1 MNVLFAEMP
10 EAEGR
15 DLSIERR
22 NLPADARI
30 ATFTYRGDRDALAGA
45 CRDAD
50 AILTDYVP
58 FDRAMLARLGRCR
71 LISVAGTGWDCVDA
85 AAAAERGIRVAA
97 VGEYCT
103 DEVADH
109 TLALMLA
116 SERRLRAYD
125 RQVQGSRDWRWNEV
139 RDIRRLAGLTL
150 GIVGFG
156 RIGQA
161 VCRRARGFGLAVL
174 AADPRVDAAVVRSH
188 GAEPADLDDL
198 LARSDIVTLHCNLD
212 AGSRG
217 LFDRRAFAKM
227 AKKPLLINVA
237 RGALLNETDLADAL
251 DRGLLRGAAL
261 DVLADDSPD
270 LGHHPL
276 FGRDDVLLTPHVA
289 FYSETALD
297 DLRRISAANITAFLD
312 GRPEA
317 VFRLVPVPAGAP

>member
-1 MNVLFAEMP
+1 VFAEMP
-10 EAEGR
+10 EAAGR
-15 DLSIERR
+15 DLSVERQA
-22 NLPADARI
+22 LPAAARI
-30 ATFTYRGDRDALAGA
+30 ETFTFRGDAEALAAA

-50 AILTDYVP
+50 AVLTDYVP
-58 FDRAMLARLGRCR
+58 FRGAILDRLERCR
-71 LISVAGTGWDCVDA
+71 VISVAATGWDCVDVA
-85 AAAAERGIRVAA
+85 AAAARGIRVAA

-116 SERRLRAYD
+116 SERRLREYD
-125 RQVQGSRDWRWNEV
+125 RQVQAGHDFRWNEV
-139 RDIRRLAGLTL
+139 RGLRRLAGLTL

-174 AADPRVDAAVVRSH
+174 AADPRVDAADVRRH
-188 GAEPADLDDL
+188 GADPVGLDEL
-198 LARSDIVTLHCNLD
+198 LARSDIVTLHCNLEP
-212 AGSRG
+212 GSRS
-217 LFDRRAFAKM
+217 LLDRRAFAKM
-227 AKKPLLINVA
+227 KRKPLLINVA
-237 RGALLNETDLADAL
+237 RGALVVEADLAEAL
-251 DRGLLRGAAL
+251 DQGLLRGAAL

-276 FGRDDVLLTPHVA
+276 VGRDNVLLTPHVA

-297 DLRRISAANITAFLD
+297 DLRRISAANITAFLE

-317 VFRLVPVPAGAP
+317 VFRLVPAPAGNA